1 MINSK
6 LTAEQKISKAKVA
19 IINQPE
25 WRWLGS
31 IVMMGNLEFVEGP
44 DARVPTAATDGM
56 NEVYN
61 RDFLAKLSNEQVMF
75 LVLHEN
81 FHKLFRHMYVWQSLF
96 KENAQLANIACVFD
110 DTLVTMGDGAYK
122 RAIDVM
128 IGDAVM
134 TPFGA
139 VNVTHKKIS
148 TKIDH
153 CELVFPNGNKLQC
166 THDHR
171 ILTETGY
178 KYAKDI
184 TTKDKI
190 CVDSGARPATA
201 RQPWTH
207 TYEGLS
213 AANGMQYAR
222 AIPQD
227 TKTRAG
233 LHTKNS
239 QASTATINSYMD
251 ANGLGILCGAS
262 GWGGDSYMSSHK
274 GQVLTSSNN
283 SEQHV
288 TRLTKMVRELR
299 DVWNIMQERAWQS
312 VLAHFDKRV
321 RDIKNIGINA
331 TLCEDTDT
339 TIRHSDGD
347 YSHSQPVRI
356 SFPIDTTHHEL
367 ITGVEGYKFTRV
379 SAIRRFEKEQ
389 RVVDITTPTQ
399 CFVANGVV
407 VHNCDAVINNQYL
420 IGQKGIAFIDGGV
433 DMPKY
438 KDKDVWNAKKIFD
451 DLKQNGGVPQGQD
464 SLDTHEWEKARDA
477 TPEEV
482 ARVEKQ
488 IDTALR
494 QAALAGNISGG
505 MPRHIKEML
514 VPKLDWRQLL
524 SEFLKTV
531 TSGND
536 KQTWRKPHR
545 TYVPYGFY
553 MPAPYSE
560 SVGRILIAGD
570 TSGSIG
576 DAMLGKF
583 LGHMQT
589 LCNEVSPDGV
599 DIAWWGS
606 SVVGVDTFERGALGD
621 LANAV
626 KPIGGGGTTPACITD
641 WMKKNKKDYIC
652 TIVITDGEFYGD
664 DIGDWG
670 DMPVL
675 WLVINMH
682 DVANIPVGITVKVAE
697 MD

>member
-1 MINSK
+1 MINNK

-31 IVMMGNLEFVEGP
+31 IVMMGNLEFVDGAET
-44 DARVPTAATDGM
+44 RVKTAATDGM

-61 RDFLAKLSNEQVMF
+61 RDYLATLTNEQVMF

-81 FHKLFRHMYVWQSLF
+81 FHKLFRHLYVWQSLF
-96 KENAQLANIACVFD
+96 KENAQLANIAC
-110 DTLVTMGDGAYK
+110 
-122 RAIDVM
+122 
-128 IGDAVM
+128 
-134 TPFGA
+134 
-139 VNVTHKKIS
+139 
-148 TKIDH
+148 
-153 CELVFPNGNKLQC
+153 
-166 THDHR
+166 
-171 ILTETGY
+171 
-178 KYAKDI
+178 
-184 TTKDKI
+184 
-190 CVDSGARPATA
+190 
-201 RQPWTH
+201 
-207 TYEGLS
+207 
-213 AANGMQYAR
+213 
-222 AIPQD
+222 
-227 TKTRAG
+227 
-233 LHTKNS
+233 
-239 QASTATINSYMD
+239 
-251 ANGLGILCGAS
+251 
-262 GWGGDSYMSSHK
+262 
-274 GQVLTSSNN
+274 
-283 SEQHV
+283 
-288 TRLTKMVRELR
+288 
-299 DVWNIMQERAWQS
+299 
-312 VLAHFDKRV
+312 
-321 RDIKNIGINA
+321 
-331 TLCEDTDT
+331 
-339 TIRHSDGD
+339 
-347 YSHSQPVRI
+347 
-356 SFPIDTTHHEL
+356 
-367 ITGVEGYKFTRV
+367 
-379 SAIRRFEKEQ
+379 
-389 RVVDITTPTQ
+389 
-399 CFVANGVV
+399 
-407 VHNCDAVINNQYL
+407 DAVINNQYL
-420 IGQKGIAFIDGGV
+420 VGQKGIEFIVGGV

-451 DLKQNGGVPQGQD
+451 DLKQNGGGNQGQN

-482 ARVEKQ
+482 ERIEKQ

-494 QAALAGNISGG
+494 QAALAGNIGGG

-675 WLVINMH
+675 WLVINSRN
-682 DVANIPVGITVKVAE
+682 VANIPVGITVKVAE